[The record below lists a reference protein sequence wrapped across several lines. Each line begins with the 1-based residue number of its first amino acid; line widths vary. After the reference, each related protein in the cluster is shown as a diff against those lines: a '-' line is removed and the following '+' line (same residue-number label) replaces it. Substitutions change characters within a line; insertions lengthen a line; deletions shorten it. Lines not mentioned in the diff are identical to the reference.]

1 MTGPARLKSWLR
13 GSPVFLAARGV
24 KRRAVLVR
32 NLAYDYRRLAQHTS
46 SVRRGDTEPKL
57 RALITMSYHGLEKGL
72 SLKEPRVGF
81 GAAEVDLL
89 ITRMNEYV
97 DLYGATARLQP
108 AVHALR
114 EYAAH
119 RAGDDERQAQL
130 EAAVARFADA
140 LQDGAAGNGR
150 VGGTVEVTRRE
161 VVAAVA
167 GVDDRFFEHRHSIRQ
182 FSGDAVTRGEIETA
196 VRRAQRAPSVCN
208 RQSGR
213 VWLLER
219 LEDIEGALE
228 IQGGARG
235 FAEQVDKLLVVTS
248 DIANFQSA
256 GERNQTW
263 VDGGLFAM
271 ALVYALH
278 SLGLGTCCLNWS
290 AEHPK
295 DRAMKRYLGMGQE
308 ESIIM
313 LVAVGALPDHMRVAQ
328 SSRDPLAEILVVGRR
343 DTAAC

>member
-1 MTGPARLKSWLR
+1 M
-13 GSPVFLAARGV
+13 
-24 KRRAVLVR
+24 
-32 NLAYDYRRLAQHTS
+32 D
-46 SVRRGDTEPKL
+46 
-57 RALITMSYHGLEKGL
+57 
-72 SLKEPRVGF
+72 
-81 GAAEVDLL
+81 
-89 ITRMNEYV
+89 EYV
-97 DLYGATARLQP
+97 DHYGATPTLQP
-108 AVHALR
+108 ALHALR
-114 EYAAH
+114 EYVAH
-119 RAGDDERQAQL
+119 RRGDDERQAQL
-130 EAAVARFADA
+130 EAAVARLADA
-140 LQDGAAGNGR
+140 LKDGGAGNGAL
-150 VGGTVEVTRRE
+150 GGTVEVTRRE
-161 VVAAVA
+161 VVAAVD
-167 GVDDRFFEHRHSIRQ
+167 GVDDRFFSHRHSIRQ
-182 FSGDAVTRGEIETA
+182 FSGEAVAREDVEIA

-219 LEDIEGALE
+219 PEDIEGALE

-295 DRAMKRYLGMGQE
+295 DRAMKRYLGMGQQ

-313 LVAVGALPDHMRVAQ
+313 LVAVGALPDRMRVAQ
-328 SSRDPLAEILVVGRR
+328 STRNPLDAILIVGRR
-343 DTAAC
+343 DAATS